1 MWFNQRETSNQQP
14 YGLDTAPMHLHSSC
28 QFLFEEHPKYIWCT
42 EKSHGS
48 WIRQKFNADA
58 SATLLLP
65 TNALY
70 LEWSC
75 SKSCWLS
82 LVFCNFNKSLANTYE
97 TIEERLRGRGSWRRM
112 ALHATGN
119 WKTRWVSPPRLRWKA
134 VRARCDC
141 GDLRCCKNTSALDS
155 FDIWKK
161 FVAERKAQST
171 SIQNGQNPLDTSDQ
185 TETETKKSS
194 ANKKAVESHGIG
206 SPWRVPIRG
215 RPFSFNISFQ
225 LMWSFKK
232 TALQPV
238 LNHERWWPIQI
249 PLNGQHF
256 WNAQCLEKNL
266 RP

>member
-1 MWFNQRETSNQQP
+1 
-14 YGLDTAPMHLHSSC
+14 
-28 QFLFEEHPKYIWCT
+28 
-42 EKSHGS
+42 
-48 WIRQKFNADA
+48 
-58 SATLLLP
+58 
-65 TNALY
+65 
-70 LEWSC
+70 
-75 SKSCWLS
+75 
-82 LVFCNFNKSLANTYE
+82 
-97 TIEERLRGRGSWRRM
+97 M

-119 WKTRWVSPPRLRWKA
+119 WKTRWVSPPRLQWKA

-256 WNAQCLEKNL
+256 WNAQCLEKKPPAVTAFKATTGTSQKSDRPKIRGLGSLYQFTSTLSPIHFKNSPNESPQYFRGKMNKMNETNFDFCSTSLDVPRAPESLRQSWPPSPGHRWNLHSPGASL
-266 RP
+266 RPKH